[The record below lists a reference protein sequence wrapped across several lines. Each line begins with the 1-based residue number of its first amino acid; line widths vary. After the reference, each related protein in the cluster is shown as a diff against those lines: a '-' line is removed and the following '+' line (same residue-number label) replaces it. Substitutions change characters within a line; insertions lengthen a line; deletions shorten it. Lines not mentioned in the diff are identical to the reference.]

1 MVALAP
7 AATLRVVGCFSFSGE
22 ILLAIAGPGLLA
34 LEVDFL
40 LGARVTGVI
49 SLTTRAGLV
58 EDLNGELPKR
68 INRLGE
74 GLLPICPLER
84 VRDLPLLFRLVV
96 LPTANLDR

>member
-1 MVALAP
+1 M
-7 AATLRVVGCFSFSGE
+7 GCFSSSGE
-22 ILLAIAGPGLLA
+22 ILLAVAGPGLLA

-49 SLTTRAGLV
+49 SLTTRAGLG
-58 EDLNGELPKR
+58 EDLKGELPKR

-74 GLLPICPLER
+74 DLLPIRPLEG

-96 LPTANLDR
+96 LPTADLDR